1 MWIFLGIVG
10 GGIIISFILI
20 LITASRVYRSMF
32 NKRYNDNH
40 TLKYFTVED
49 FEGLKKEDL
58 SFTSNKGQLL
68 AAHLYYYPTLEEYK
82 GLLVLSHGLGAG
94 HLQYTTEINYFAK
107 LGYKVFAFDYTG
119 CLDSEGKIFP
129 GFPQT
134 VIDLKYALEY
144 IDSLE
149 ELKNYKKVIY
159 GHSMGAYA
167 AVNVLN
173 YYDNIKAVVSLSPF
187 DESFSQVAHELET
200 ASLRNMK
207 PYGFVFKLFDK
218 HRFKSYSKVSTKQT
232 LLNTK
237 VPVYVIAADRDTIVN
252 SVYNFEE
259 FKEACKD
266 DETKKFLLVKD
277 RFHRPNLTLEGAKYD
292 NDTNEEYYRLYLENK
307 CEIPQEKKDEFY
319 GGLDYNKLVE
329 MDEVVMSSIAS
340 FLEENLSN

>member
-1 MWIFLGIVG
+1 MKIKSDKLKFKLEVFTLLISIIFILLHLYKIIFKHNKLSLEVVLTLLFFTIT
-10 GGIIISFILI
+10 IIILTVILNSIYIKI
-20 LITASRVYRSMF
+20 LDDKLYISTLNIS
-32 NKRYNDNH
+32 KRKLQKDIINIKDIK
-40 TLKYFTVED
+40 KY
-49 FEGLKKEDL
+49 G
-58 SFTSNKGQLL
+58 FTSDL
-68 AAHLYYYPTLEEYK
+68 
-82 GLLVLSHGLGAG
+82 
-94 HLQYTTEINYFAK
+94 K
-107 LGYKVFAFDYTG
+107 LGKNKYDIALLTKNK
-119 CLDSEGKIFP
+119 KIIIPVDQF
-129 GFPQT
+129 
-134 VIDLKYALEY
+134 
-144 IDSLE
+144 
-149 ELKNYKKVIY
+149 KNKDIMKL
-159 GHSMGAYA
+159 
-167 AVNVLN
+167 LN
-173 YYDNIKAVVSLSPF
+173 TIEDK
-187 DESFSQVAHELET
+187 T
-200 ASLRNMK
+200 NMK